1 MSKIKKIFLK
11 YNVILP
17 WVIMICIVFSLQIQC
32 EKGGQEEPSKPA
44 EMTAEKVLQL
54 EMKFHK
60 DLEKKFFKHLKD
72 YYKEKKFEIM
82 ADKMVEFDKKIDFY
96 DLKGDVLKEK
106 EKCIKFW
113 KDVYE
118 KRKVKEIE
126 FTVLSLKVLPVAE
139 PEELS
144 NPQDTIIATGH
155 AVFVYR
161 LIKEDEEGK
170 ITNSIG
176 SGTYNARHPRA
187 CEW

>member
-1 MSKIKKIFLK
+1 MSKGKKMLFK

-32 EKGGQEEPSKPA
+32 EKGGQEEPPKPA
-44 EMTAEKVLQL
+44 VMSAEKVLQM
-54 EMKFHK
+54 EIKFHK

-72 YYKEKKFEIM
+72 NYKIQKFELM
-82 ADKMVEFDKKIDFY
+82 ADKMVEFGEKISFY

-106 EKCIKFW
+106 EKCINFW

-118 KRKVKEIE
+118 NKKVKDVD
-126 FTVLSLKVLPVAE
+126 FTILSLRVIPVAE
-139 PEELS
+139 PVELKDS
-144 NPQDTIIATGH
+144 KETVIATGH
-155 AVFVYR
+155 AVFIYR
-161 LIKEDEEGK
+161 LIKEEEGK

-176 SGTYNARHPRA
+176 SGTYNARHPGS